1 MIFQMMI
8 QKHTYFVN
16 IGCWIVC
23 TFVDKVFVMTLLI
36 FHKAKEKNLIIA
48 IKYKIPFFWL
58 Q

>member
-36 FHKAKEKNLIIA
+36 FHKAKEKI
-48 IKYKIPFFWL
+48 
-58 Q
+58 